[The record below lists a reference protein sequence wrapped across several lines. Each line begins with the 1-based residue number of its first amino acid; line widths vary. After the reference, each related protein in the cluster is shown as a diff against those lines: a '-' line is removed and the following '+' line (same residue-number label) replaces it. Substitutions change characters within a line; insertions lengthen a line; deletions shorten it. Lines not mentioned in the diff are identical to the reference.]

1 VEPNRPNRRQGPIG
15 RIRRAG
21 LLAMVAGLG
30 VVAAGGLVGCGS
42 GPAARTDRRA
52 AATDAS
58 DPAAPV
64 DPADPKSY
72 VGRTRA
78 QATATA
84 NAAGIPWRITRVDD
98 EWNMVTQDYV
108 VNRLNF
114 EIDDGVVTRATLG

>member
-1 VEPNRPNRRQGPIG
+1 MEPNRPNRRQGPIG

-21 LLAMVAGLG
+21 LLAMVAVLG

-42 GPAARTDRRA
+42 DPAARTDRRA
-52 AATDAS
+52 AATDAT
-58 DPAAPV
+58 
-64 DPADPKSY
+64 DPADPQSY

-84 NAAGIPWRITRVDD
+84 NAAGIRWRITRVDD
-98 EWNMVTQDYV
+98 ESNMVTQDYDA
-108 VNRLNF
+108 NRLNF